1 MLLCLFFFIQIREEY
16 ERLQKEAEER
26 RIQQKTNPK
35 VTYFIFIFF
44 FTKIYKDYIQK
55 DCDHFE

>member
-1 MLLCLFFFIQIREEY
+1 MKYFFVSQIREEY

-35 VTYFIFIFF
+35 VFILNCNLFF
-44 FTKIYKDYIQK
+44 LIVR
-55 DCDHFE
+55 DCVISLENLQ